1 MSRQFA
7 PPRPAEWLLERF
19 LSFADSDHRLGDF
32 AEAFRCRVED
42 AGLRAARLWYWAQ
55 VLRSLPDLVKNS
67 MYGSIGMIDNFFK
80 IAFRNIRKHKVFS
93 FINITGLAVGLA
105 MFVLIALYIR
115 FELSFDRFHENIDRI
130 CRVEQI
136 LDHSGLKEAIAGCP
150 APLSGPLA
158 ADYPE
163 FEAVSRVID
172 GGNTIIKLDGD
183 QKLRESVFYADSAFF
198 QIFSFSWIGGDA
210 EHALDAPY
218 SVVLTES
225 LAEKIFGQDDPVGET
240 IRLDDDN
247 DYQVTGLIGD
257 VPANS
262 HISFQLLLSSVTISA
277 GGDFDP
283 FTGWGDN
290 WVPLYVLLQPEQSWQ
305 RVSDKIRFALKKY
318 QGEESR
324 HELYLRP
331 LSRIHLHA
339 DVKHEIGLVGSIKNI
354 YIFTAIALFVLV
366 IAGINFMNLTTAR
379 SADRAREVGLRKVS
393 GAQRSSLIRQFL
405 GESIYTAFIALLLA
419 FVLIVTF
426 LPEFNRIVNRE
437 LHLSFLQDWPF
448 FLGVLALTILVG
460 GLAGI
465 YPAFVLS
472 SFQPASVLKGRQPS
486 GSRSVLLRKALV
498 VFQFFVSVTLI
509 SGTIIVTCPPNIG
522 PGLMLD

>member
-1 MSRQFA
+1 MFQL
-7 PPRPAEWLLERF
+7 PRLAEWLLERF

-32 AEAFRCRVED
+32 AVVFRCRVED
-42 AGLRAARLWYWAQ
+42 SGLRAARLWYWAQ
-55 VLRSLPDLVKNS
+55 VLRSLPDLIKNS
-67 MYGSIGMIDNFFK
+67 MYGSMGMIKNYFT
-80 IAFRNIRKHKVFS
+80 IAFRNLRRDKVFS
-93 FINITGLAVGLA
+93 FINITG
-105 MFVLIALYIR
+105 
-115 FELSFDRFHENIDRI
+115 
-130 CRVEQI
+130 
-136 LDHSGLKEAIAGCP
+136 
-150 APLSGPLA
+150 LA

-163 FEAVSRVID
+163 FEAVSRVIA
-172 GGNTIIKLDGD
+172 GGNTIIRLDGD
-183 QKLRESVFYADSAFF
+183 QKLRESFFYADSAFF
-198 QIFSFSWIGGDA
+198 QIFSFSWMGGDA

-218 SVVLTES
+218 SVVLTEK
-225 LAEKIFGQDDPVGET
+225 LAGKIFGQDDPVGKT

-290 WVPLYVLLQPEQSWQ
+290 WVPLYVLLQPEHSWQ

-393 GAQRSSLIRQFL
+393 GAQRSSLIRQFFPEEVFIYRFLDEDFNRMYQEERKSGRVILYLAALAIGIACL
-405 GESIYTAFIALLLA
+405 GLFGLASFATKKRTKEIALLT
-419 FVLIVTF
+419 V
-426 LPEFNRIVNRE
+426 
-437 LHLSFLQDWPF
+437 
-448 FLGVLALTILVG
+448 
-460 GLAGI
+460 
-465 YPAFVLS
+465 
-472 SFQPASVLKGRQPS
+472 SFQSLRAASANPIDS
-486 GSRSVLLRKALV
+486 LRYE
-498 VFQFFVSVTLI
+498 
-509 SGTIIVTCPPNIG
+509 
-522 PGLMLD
+522 